1 MYIFVI
7 IAQFFVEC
15 KDTIPPK
22 KYKFPRL
29 VCTIFLSVIYYKG
42 MKSSRHGQD
51 KFTYMTQTPVKK
63 LVGTLAVPTMI
74 SMLVTSIYNLADTY
88 FAGQIGTSES
98 AAIGI
103 ALPLMAI
110 IQALGFMFGHGSG
123 NYISRLLGSH
133 RGQEADR
140 VASVGFFSAFIA
152 GGVLGALGL
161 IFLSPFVRLL
171 GATETS
177 FELSKDYIGIVLI
190 GTPFMMSSLVLNNQL
205 RFQGS
210 AFYAMAGIVSGAV
223 LNIALDPIFMFACHM
238 GVAGAALATVISQF
252 VGFVLLLIGCS
263 RGENIHIRLRNFR
276 PGLHIY
282 RRIFGGGLPSL
293 CRQGLASVAAVLL
306 NLAAKPYGDAAI
318 AAMSIVSRITMF
330 ASSALLGFG
339 QGFQPVCGF
348 NYGAKLYQRVRDAF
362 FFCVKVAAFALIA
375 ISVLG
380 FVFAPQLVTLFR
392 DDPEVIKIGA
402 LALRMQCVSFP
413 FMAWLIPSNMLLQ
426 TIGKT
431 FKASVVSLAR
441 QGLCFLP
448 FILILPRFYG
458 ILGIQLSQP
467 IADVL
472 SVAIAVPLTITVL
485 RELKRLQIQEK
496 QKGETMKNHDSI

>member
-1 MYIFVI
+1 M
-7 IAQFFVEC
+7 
-15 KDTIPPK
+15 
-22 KYKFPRL
+22 
-29 VCTIFLSVIYYKG
+29 IYCNI
-42 MKSSRHGQD
+42 MRSEHRTTD
-51 KFTYMTQTPVKK
+51 KFTYMTGTSVKR
-63 LVGTLAVPTMI
+63 LVCTLAVPTII
-74 SMLVTSIYNLADTY
+74 SMLITSLYNLADTF

-123 NYISRLLGSH
+123 NYISRLLGAH
-133 RGQEADR
+133 RGEEADR
-140 VASVGFFSAFIA
+140 VASVGFFSAFIT
-152 GGVLGALGL
+152 GTVLGVLGIL
-161 IFLSPFVRLL
+161 FLDPFVRLL

-177 FELSKDYIGIVLI
+177 FAPARDYIRIILI

-210 AFYAMAGIVSGAV
+210 AVYAMVGIVSGAV
-223 LNIALDPIFMFACHM
+223 LNIGLDPLFMFVCDM

-252 VGFVLLLIGCS
+252 VGFLLLIAGCY

-276 PGLHIY
+276 PSLFLY

-293 CRQGLASVAAVLL
+293 CRQGLSSVAAILL

-318 AAMSIVSRITMF
+318 AAMTIVSRIAMF
-330 ASSALLGFG
+330 ANSALLGFG

-348 NYGAKLYQRVRDAF
+348 NYGARLYRRVREAF
-362 FFCVKVAAFALIA
+362 YFCVKVAAVALVLLG
-375 ISVLG
+375 VLG
-380 FVFAPQLVTLFR
+380 FAFAGPLVALFR
-392 DDPEVIKIGA
+392 NDPEVIRVGT
-402 LALRMQCVSFP
+402 LALRMQCVTFP
-413 FMAWLIPSNMLLQ
+413 LMAWIIPSNMLLQ

-441 QGLCFLP
+441 QGLCFVP
-448 FILILPRFYG
+448 FILLLPRFYG

-472 SVAIAVPLTITVL
+472 SLLIAVPLTLSVL
-485 RELKRLQIQEK
+485 RELRRLQQKEEAPPEPQERK
-496 QKGETMKNHDSI
+496 DLQ